1 MSQANVLNVGIIGTG
16 MAFERLRLPAYQELA
31 DKFRVTAL
39 CDREREKALAWTGRL
54 GLSEED
60 IYTDYRE
67 LARRDD
73 LQVIDIMVPIELNY
87 KVTAGVAETVSGR
100 KTAIVAEKPLAPT
113 LKQAKAHMELA
124 KKYGIPVLIAE
135 NYRYN
140 EDVNLLRD
148 LVREGHT
155 GETAYFLWNRAQD
168 FPADMRK
175 DTFAAKEWR
184 QHPEFPGGI
193 FYDSGVHDMAALRH
207 IFGGIDE
214 VFAFGR
220 HKDSTLGQPAVVQVV
235 LRFLSG
241 LTGQYTFYA
250 GGRELINPPAGLRII
265 GDRGQIYQENR
276 NSGVINLTYTDGSA
290 REISYRP
297 QRGFYNEL
305 LNLYNAYN
313 GKEPIAVTPET
324 AFGDAKTIFAILES
338 IEDGVP
344 IPVDEKSSY
353 TPDYQGAHGQK
364 TRTQVTGA
372 EESLEIDRDQY

>member
-1 MSQANVLNVGIIGTG
+1 MAQTNILNVGIIGAG
-16 MAFERLRLPAYQELA
+16 MAFERLHLPAYQELG
-31 DKFRVTAL
+31 DKFRITAL
-39 CDREREKALAWTGRL
+39 CDLDPEKTRALAGPL
-54 GLSEED
+54 GLLEED
-60 IYTDYRE
+60 LYTDYRE
-67 LARRDD
+67 LAGRDD

-87 KVTAGVAETVSGR
+87 KVTAGVAEVVSGR
-100 KTAIVAEKPLAPT
+100 SRPPVIIGEKPLAPT
-113 LKQAKAHMELA
+113 LAQAKAHMELA
-124 KKYGIPVLIAE
+124 KKYGVPILIAE

-140 EDVNLLRD
+140 EDVNILRD

-155 GETAYFLWNRAQD
+155 GETAYFFYHRIQD

-220 HKDSTLGQPAVVQVV
+220 RQDSTLGQLAVVQVN

-250 GGRELINPPAGLRII
+250 GGRELIDPPVGLRII
-265 GDRGQIYQENR
+265 GDKGQIYQADR
-276 NSGVINLTYTDGSA
+276 NSGVINLTYADGSA
-290 REISYRP
+290 RAIPYRP
-297 QRGFYNEL
+297 QRGFHNEL
-305 LNLYNAYN
+305 LNLYNACT
-313 GKEPIAVTPET
+313 GKEPIAVTPEM

-338 IEDGVP
+338 LAEGVP
-344 IPVDEKSSY
+344 VPVDEKPSY
-353 TPDYQGAHGQK
+353 TPDYQGVHGEKATAQP
-364 TRTQVTGA
+364 A
-372 EESLEIDRDQY
+372 EY

>member
-31 DKFRVTAL
+31 DKFRITAL

-60 IYTDYRE
+60 VYSDYRE

-87 KVTAGVAETVSGR
+87 KVTAGVAEVVSGR
-100 KTAIVAEKPLAPT
+100 NKPPAIIEEKPLAPT
-113 LKQAKAHMELA
+113 LEQAKAHRELA
-124 KKYGIPVLIAE
+124 KKYGIPILIAE

-140 EDVNLLRD
+140 EDVNILRD

-155 GETAYFLWNRAQD
+155 GETAYFLYHRAQD
-168 FPADMRK
+168 FPAEMRQ

-220 HKDSTLGQPAVVQVV
+220 HQDSTLGQLAVVQVN

-250 GGRELINPPAGLRII
+250 GGRELIDPPAGFRII
-265 GDRGQIYQENR
+265 GDKGQIYQADR
-276 NSGVINLTYTDGSA
+276 YAGVIHLTYADGSS

-305 LNLYNAYN
+305 LNLYNAYT
-313 GKEPIAVTPET
+313 GKEPIAVTPEM

-338 IEDGVP
+338 LAEGVP
-344 IPVDEKSSY
+344 IPVDEKPSY
-353 TPDYQGAHGQK
+353 TPDYQSAYGQ
-364 TRTQVTGA
+364 QETGQ
-372 EESLEIDRDQY
+372 LEKVDPHIP